1 MFKLFTICFIIFL
14 VFILLMALGVL
25 FGRQALKGS
34 CGGLSRVMGEA
45 CSVCEKKDSC
55 KKKIQS
61 F

>member
-1 MFKLFTICFIIFL
+1 
-14 VFILLMALGVL
+14 MALGVL

-34 CGGLSRVMGEA
+34 CGGLGRVMGEA